1 MIMQLRY
8 RSIQLDP
15 CFKIKSDIYSYY
27 FYAYA
32 LPRGFNKYKKFGI
45 DFTWWS
51 YPINSISNFSYGIK
65 IKKP

>member
-8 RSIQLDP
+8 RV
-15 CFKIKSDIYSYY
+15 IKDCGIFIIESNTNSYVY
-27 FYAYA
+27 YIDELLF
-32 LPRGFNKYKKFGI
+32 LPIMNKFGI